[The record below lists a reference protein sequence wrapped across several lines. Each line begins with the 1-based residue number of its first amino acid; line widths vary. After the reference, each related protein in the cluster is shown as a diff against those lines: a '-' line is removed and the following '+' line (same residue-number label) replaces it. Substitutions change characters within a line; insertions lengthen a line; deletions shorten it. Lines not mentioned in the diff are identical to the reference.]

1 VDHPGSEEIGE
12 TARMQTLTLEE
23 AKAYYDGFGA
33 KQDSQSFYEGPAVK
47 VMTDNSHFDQASSV
61 FEFGC
66 GTGHFAQELINE
78 YLPPD
83 AIYSGTDISSTMIQL
98 ATERLKSFGPRA
110 MVTLASTDVDIPVG
124 DNSIDRFVSTYVF
137 DLLPHASMKKVLDEA
152 HRTLRTDGLL
162 CLVSITS
169 GTTPIS
175 RFVMGTWQWIFSQ
188 KPSIVG
194 GCRPTQLTKL
204 LSTDQWKIRFQTVVV
219 AWGIASEVMIAAPI
233 KV

>member
-1 VDHPGSEEIGE
+1 M
-12 TARMQTLTLEE
+12 RTLTLEE

-33 KQDSQSFYEGPAVK
+33 KQDNQSFYEGPAVK
-47 VMTDNSHFDQASSV
+47 VMTDNSHFDQAASV

-66 GTGHFAQELINE
+66 GTGRFAQELLTE
-78 YLPPD
+78 HLSPD
-83 AIYSGTDISSTMIQL
+83 AKYYGVDISTTMIQL
-98 ATERLKSFGPRA
+98 ATERLKPFEPRA
-110 MVTLASTDVDIPVG
+110 LVTQTSAETATSLDG
-124 DNSIDRFVSTYVF
+124 NSIDRFVSTYVF
-137 DLLPHASMKKVLDEA
+137 DLLPQELAQNMLSQA
-152 HRTLRTDGLL
+152 HRALQANGLL
-162 CLVSITS
+162 CLISITP

-194 GCRPTQLTKL
+194 GCRPTQLTEL
-204 LSTDQWKIRFQTVVV
+204 LPAIQWQIRFQSIVV

>member
-1 VDHPGSEEIGE
+1 M
-12 TARMQTLTLEE
+12 RTLTLEE

-47 VMTDNSHFDQASSV
+47 VMTDNSHFDQAASI

-66 GTGHFAQELINE
+66 GTGRFAQELLTE
-78 YLPPD
+78 HLSPD
-83 AIYSGTDISSTMIQL
+83 AKYRGIDISTTMIQL
-98 ATERLKSFGPRA
+98 ATERLKSFGSRA
-110 MVTLASTDVDIPVG
+110 TVTLTSDEAAISLD

-137 DLLPHASMKKVLDEA
+137 DLLPQASAQKVLAQA
-152 HRTLRTDGLL
+152 HRALQTDGLL
-162 CLVSITS
+162 CLVSITP

-194 GCRPTQLTKL
+194 GCRPTQLTEL
-204 LSTDQWKIRFQTVVV
+204 LPAAQWQIRFQTVVV
-219 AWGIASEVMIAAPI
+219 AWGIASEVIIAAPI

>member
-1 VDHPGSEEIGE
+1 MR
-12 TARMQTLTLEE
+12 ALTLEE

-33 KQDSQSFYEGPAVK
+33 KQDSQSFYESPAVK
-47 VMTDNSHFDQASSV
+47 VMIDNSHFDQAASV

-66 GTGHFAQELINE
+66 GTGRFAQELFTE
-78 YLPPD
+78 YLSPD
-83 AIYSGTDISSTMIQL
+83 AKYRGIDISTTMIKL
-98 ATERLKSFGPRA
+98 ATERLKPFEPRA
-110 MVTLASTDVDIPVG
+110 MVTQTFDETAISLDN
-124 DNSIDRFVSTYVF
+124 NSIDRFVSTYVF
-137 DLLPHASMKKVLDEA
+137 DLLAQESAQNMLSQA
-152 HRTLRTDGLL
+152 HRALKTDGLL
-162 CLVSITS
+162 CLVSITP

-204 LSTDQWKIRFQTVVV
+204 LPAGQWQIRFQTVVV
-219 AWGIASEVMIAAPI
+219 AWGIASEVIIAAPI